1 MVPAIGDNENS
12 KPVTSGH
19 DANNRKINSA
29 PRAEAVTRAGIRC
42 ARISIDFFVLA
53 TVSLAGGI
61 AAAPWVVGALAGYFY
76 QLSVLAL
83 VHTFALGWI
92 TAVII
97 GVMYRYVP
105 ALTHGTLPYPRL
117 LMPQFVLYVVGVS
130 GMVSHFALGS
140 WSGVWSAAIVV
151 IASIVLFAANI
162 VPLLRPQVGRGV
174 AESGMF
180 IALCFLIIA
189 AALGFLLA
197 FDKSRGFLGGS
208 LISNLASH
216 AHLAALGWVTLTI
229 CAVSY
234 RMVPALILP
243 GITLP
248 NSASWQLCGLAF
260 GVVGLAVSLL
270 IRAPGIALWGMAIA
284 AALIAYVITI
294 VRLVWTHRRPIDWSI
309 RHAIAGIGWLIVA
322 VVMGIVLALTG
333 AENEFGARL
342 AAAYGVLGIF
352 GWMGNFII
360 GISYYLFPGSV
371 IRVRAVRG
379 WHAMTHAA
387 LSVPT
392 PRAFIFVAFNAGLAI
407 LVAGLLDANVTICIV
422 ATTIIAAGVLSYSA
436 ATTWTLSF
444 AYCSRKTVT

>member
-1 MVPAIGDNENS
+1 
-12 KPVTSGH
+12 VTSGH

-117 LMPQFVLYVVGVS
+117 LMPQLVLYVIYVIGVS